1 MAAISWLLLLP
12 LGAAMSAGPGTAS
25 PAGVRLGSLL
35 VDALDVWGPRHRLH
49 GAKLVGHSPGR
60 AGDGAGGL
68 DDRARFPSSGCFDY
82 LGTESHTASQFLI
95 ATGPQRT
102 HLGRSGNGR

>member
-35 VDALDVWGPRHRLH
+35 VDAVDVGAVMALVFCLGGVMFYLLLYRSRIVPRWIVLWGLLAIPFYVAAYVLAMYGVIGTISCTAR
-49 GAKLVGHSPGR
+49 GMTNKL
-60 AGDGAGGL
+60 
-68 DDRARFPSSGCFDY
+68 C
-82 LGTESHTASQFLI
+82 
-95 ATGPQRT
+95 
-102 HLGRSGNGR
+102 